1 MKEAYIHGSVEE
13 SPSGQHERSL
23 ERPGANTP
31 RPYPRIEIH
40 HGSLNVS
47 LAGKYWMS
55 KADPMYSLCETSPI
69 LNPITKTFKADLS
82 MEEMRCHTPISE
94 AATHLRIVDEVG
106 YNLIFVQP
114 TAVAVVEPLRQVPMV
129 KRLP

>member
-13 SPSGQHERSL
+13 SPSGQRERSL

-47 LAGKYWMS
+47 LKGKHS
-55 KADPMYSLCETSPI
+55 VSTTGRVHSFHENKPI
-69 LNPITKTFKADLS
+69 FHPVT
-82 MEEMRCHTPISE
+82 E
-94 AATHLRIVDEVG
+94 AFEA
-106 YNLIFVQP
+106 NLYRKIP
-114 TAVAVVEPLRQVPMV
+114 
-129 KRLP
+129 